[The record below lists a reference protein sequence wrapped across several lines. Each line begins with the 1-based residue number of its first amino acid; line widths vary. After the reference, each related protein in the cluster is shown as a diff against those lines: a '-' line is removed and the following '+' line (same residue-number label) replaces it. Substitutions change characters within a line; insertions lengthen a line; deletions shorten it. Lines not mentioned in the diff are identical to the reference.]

1 MRVKSSLVGFSLIT
15 VLALSGCSGK
25 QDSAEA
31 GVVSPSDQ
39 DPNACYEGNVV
50 APNWVCDPTIEGGI
64 AAVGSA
70 AKGLDRDM
78 QRIEAMGKARDEL
91 ARQMGVKVKN
101 MLKNFSQATGFGEN
115 QTMEKVTT
123 NVSKQISEQTLVGSV
138 QKGSWKSPDGTL
150 FIRVVIDQNKM
161 AELAQ
166 QTKESFR
173 TSLRND
179 EALYQQF
186 VAKKA
191 MAELDAEIDKELAG
205 N

>member
-1 MRVKSSLVGFSLIT
+1 MRVKSGLVGISLIT
-15 VLALSGCSGK
+15 VLALSGCGGK
-25 QDSAEA
+25 QEAAKAE
-31 GVVSPSDQ
+31 VPHQDQ
-39 DPNACYEGNVV
+39 DPNVCYEGNVK
-50 APNWVCDPTIEGGI
+50 APNWVCDPSMEGGM

-70 AKGLDRDM
+70 SNGLDRDM

-91 ARQMGVKVKN
+91 ARQMGLKVKN

-123 NVSKQISEQTLVGSV
+123 SVSKQVAEQTLVGSV

-150 FIRVVIDQNKM
+150 FIRMVIDQNKM
-161 AELAQ
+161 VEIAQ
-166 QTKESFR
+166 QTKESFK

-186 VAKKA
+186 QAKKA
-191 MAELDAEIDKELAG
+191 MAELDAEIDKELSG